1 MTGRG
6 TLVSTIER
14 AITDV
19 TGLAPVLSTSGG
31 TSDGRFLARVAKE
44 VVEFGPVAEGMHG
57 VDERVRLADLGRLSV
72 IYERAV
78 GTLLTL

>member
-1 MTGRG
+1 
-6 TLVSTIER
+6 
-14 AITDV
+14 
-19 TGLAPVLSTSGG
+19 
-31 TSDGRFLARVAKE
+31 
-44 VVEFGPVAEGMHG
+44 MHG